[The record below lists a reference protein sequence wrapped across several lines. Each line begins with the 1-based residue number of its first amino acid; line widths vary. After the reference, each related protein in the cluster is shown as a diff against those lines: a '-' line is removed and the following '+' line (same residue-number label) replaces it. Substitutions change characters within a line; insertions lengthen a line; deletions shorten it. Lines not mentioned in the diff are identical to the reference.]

1 MMGNLVFFFSP
12 LCFWCFLSLQ
22 NWSVISR
29 TRHDRSTSHR
39 EPEMLRMDVDVLV
52 VTPWRKRVP
61 RLPPTQGHGGGAYF
75 LRLGRWTWVSSPE
88 LALSLRKC
96 KAIAKIRPAM
106 VTSGHG
112 KAGGKRKELS
122 SSWTEGRKEAF
133 WDSWHVWDM
142 KIKGRTFWPH

>member
-1 MMGNLVFFFSP
+1 MMGNLVFSP
-12 LCFWCFLSLQ
+12 HFAFGVFWACRTDQLSPEPDMTEALLTGSQ
-22 NWSVISR
+22 RCCGWMWMCLL
-29 TRHDRSTSHR
+29 SHR
-39 EPEMLRMDVDVLV
+39 EGSGYPICLQ
-52 VTPWRKRVP
+52 RKVIE
-61 RLPPTQGHGGGAYF
+61 GMGAYF

-112 KAGGKRKELS
+112 KAGGKGKELS

-133 WDSWHVWDM
+133 CDSWHVWDM